1 MKIIGINHDMFI
13 TSAALISDG
22 KIISAIPEERISR
35 EKLSR
40 KFPEKAI
47 KEILKIN
54 NLDIDEVDAFSNSY
68 NPANLMTK
76 FNPIFSSSRRCRS
89 DYLYSVPDYLFKLNK
104 NIDPLNSE
112 YLMQEI
118 KVKNKTK
125 KIYFINHHLAHAAN
139 AFFISPFKKSAI
151 LTADGR
157 GEIDSCSF
165 SLGLGNKINLIKKI
179 SFPHSVGS
187 FYSTFTEFLGYKA
200 NSDEWKVMALSS
212 YCKNKKNKFYDLIK
226 KLIKINKSDGTFIL
240 NTNFFKETVHEYG
253 KMYSDEFVEL
263 FGPPRKKGAKI
274 TQRHN
279 EIAGAMQIVSEEIVL
294 NMLKWLQTKTK
305 SENLSVSGGFF
316 MNSVFNGKIT
326 KLTKFKNVFISSC
339 PDDSGLSIGAALYVY
354 NHILNKKKR
363 LPQKHNYYGPSFSKD
378 EIRKTLDDYKI
389 EYSYNNKN
397 LSEVIAKKISQGRI
411 IGWFQG
417 KMEFGQRALGNR
429 SILGD
434 PRLLKN
440 RDKINKIIKFRE
452 AFRPFAPA
460 ILSEYKRDFFQIDK
474 NETVNFM
481 EKVFLIK
488 EKMRNKI
495 PAVTHIDGTGRLQT
509 VEKKTNPK
517 FYDLIKEFF
526 KITSIPILIN
536 TSFNLN
542 GEPIVCTPKDAI
554 RTFNTSGLDLLV
566 IGDFIICKKNEKI

>member
-13 TSAALISDG
+13 TSAVLINDG

-47 KEILKIN
+47 NEILRENKLSID
-54 NLDIDEVDAFSNSY
+54 DIDIFANSY
-68 NPANLMTK
+68 NPVNLMTK
-76 FNPIFSSSRRCRS
+76 FNPIFSSSRRFRS
-89 DYLYSVPDYLFKLNK
+89 DYLYSVPDYLFKLNAK
-104 NIDPLNSE
+104 VDPLNSE
-112 YLMQEI
+112 HLLQEI
-118 KVKNKTK
+118 KINNKTK
-125 KIYFINHHLAHAAN
+125 RIFFVNHHLAHAAN
-139 AFFISPFKKSAI
+139 AFFLSPFKNSAI

-165 SLGLGNKINLIKKI
+165 SLGMGNKIKLIKKI

-212 YCKNKKNKFYDLIK
+212 YCKNKKNKFYYLIK
-226 KLIKINKSDGTFIL
+226 KLVKLNKTDGTFLL
-240 NTNFFKETVHEYG
+240 NINFFKETVHEYG
-253 KMYSDEFVEL
+253 KLYSNEFIKL
-263 FGPPRKKGAKI
+263 FGLPRKNNEKI
-274 TQRHN
+274 DRRHK
-279 EIAGAMQIVSEEIVL
+279 EIAGAMQIVSEEIVA
-294 NMLKWLQTKTK
+294 NMLNWLQKKTK
-305 SENLSVSGGFF
+305 SNNLCVSGGFF

-339 PDDSGLSIGAALYVY
+339 PDDSGLSIGSALYVY

-363 LPQKHNYYGPSFSKD
+363 FPQKHNYYGPSFSKN
-378 EIRKTLDDYKI
+378 EIKKTLEDYKI
-389 EYSYNNKN
+389 DYVYSKNN
-397 LSEVIAKKISQGRI
+397 LSKITAKEISKGKI

-434 PRLLKN
+434 PRVLKN

-452 AFRPFAPA
+452 SFRPFAPA
-460 ILSEYKRDFFQIDK
+460 ILKEYKNNFFQIDK
-474 NETVNFM
+474 NDTANFM
-481 EKVFLIK
+481 EKVFMIK
-488 EKMRNKI
+488 KKMQKNI
-495 PAVTHIDGTGRLQT
+495 PAVTHIDGSGRLQT
-509 VEKKTNPK
+509 VEKNTNPK

-526 KITSIPILIN
+526 KITKIPILIN

-566 IGDFIICKKNEKI
+566 IGDFIVKKKNEKI